1 MKPYYLE
8 VTMSETLTSDAA
20 KGFAIAGAA
29 VLGLI
34 VINEGRKQVAR
45 VWRNWRSDEKPSTK
59 PAK

>member
-1 MKPYYLE
+1 
-8 VTMSETLTSDAA
+8 MSETLTSDAA